1 MTTEQL
7 QDPTTE
13 QSQEY
18 LTFNLGN
25 EQYGVDILRVQEI
38 RGWEPLREMPDAPD
52 YYKGV
57 LDFRG
62 HILPIV
68 DLRIRFGVEDV
79 AYKATTVIIVLAN
92 SHDHNM
98 MGVVVDAVSDVLTVR
113 QSDIKAAPDMGSKI
127 NTDYVLGMVSR
138 DDGMIMLV
146 DSARLI
152 DVEELEVA
160 DSVC

>member
-7 QDPTTE
+7 QDPSTE
-13 QSQEY
+13 HSQEF
-18 LTFNLGN
+18 LTFGLGN

-38 RGWEPLREMPDAPD
+38 RGWEPLREMPDAPA

-92 SHDHNM
+92 SRDDNM
-98 MGVVVDAVSDVLTVR
+98 MGVVVDAVSDVLTVS
-113 QSDIKAAPDMGSKI
+113 QSEVKAAPDMGSKI